1 MLFGPDKTKNDRGVV
16 RTKSLFYELS
26 YGNTEHVIF
35 NLKDEDQVVDG
46 KTFVSLPNLY
56 RSLVANDPTEYTFA
70 IAVFGYW
77 DIWDYIRKS
86 PPLKSH
92 VAKWRRE
99 VEVRIKSEAIQII
112 AKEAKE
118 GGRSS
123 FTAAKLLLDRGWL
136 EKEEASKAKAKL
148 AAKEEE
154 EMNKAAI
161 DLMGEDAVRLGLKR
175 MN

>member
-1 MLFGPDKTKNDRGVV
+1 MLFGPEKTKNEKGVV

-35 NLKDEDQVVDG
+35 VLKDEDQEVDG
-46 KTFVSLPNLY
+46 KTYVSLAKLY

-70 IAVFGYW
+70 LAVFGYW
-77 DIWDYIRKS
+77 DIWDTIRNS
-86 PPLKSH
+86 TQLKPY
-92 VAKWRRE
+92 VKKWKTE
-99 VEVRIKSEAIQII
+99 VEVKIKSEAIQII
-112 AKEAKE
+112 AQEAR
-118 GGRSS
+118 GAGRSS

>member
-1 MLFGPDKTKNDRGVV
+1 MLFGPDKTKNEMGVV

-26 YGNTEHVIF
+26 YTDTTHVIF
-35 NLKDEDQVVDG
+35 VLKDEDQEVNG
-46 KTFVSLPNLY
+46 KTYVSLGKLY

-77 DIWDYIRKS
+77 DIWDTIRKS
-86 PPLKSH
+86 PQIKSH

-99 VEVRIKSEAIQII
+99 VEVKIKSEAIQII

-136 EKEEASKAKAKL
+136 EKEEAAKAKRKL
-148 AAKEEE
+148 AEKEEE

-161 DLMGEDAVRLGLKR
+161 DLMGEDAARLGLKW